1 MKALPDYIEFKE
13 FPRIPFDEIFTAG
26 TDDLIALL
34 EALLDLNPCRRCNAT
49 QVGWF
54 NNNKTNASEHRCVK
68 CGFVY
73 LTFIGWVFVSIL

>member
-49 QVGWF
+49 QVGSDCI
-54 NNNKTNASEHRCVK
+54 AR
-68 CGFVY
+68 
-73 LTFIGWVFVSIL
+73 SITRLESL